1 VVVPR
6 IALHVVAA
14 LLTYSFVVW
23 SALRLPWHWA
33 VIAVVAAAFV
43 GRAVFLHADA
53 IPRRVGR
60 ALDVVVIALALV
72 AWIVFLR

>member
-1 VVVPR
+1 VLIPR

-23 SALRLPWHWA
+23 SAVRLPWHWA
-33 VIAVVAAAFV
+33 LIAIAIAAFV

-60 ALDVVVIALALV
+60 ALDVVVIALAV
-72 AWIVFLR
+72 AAWIVFWR

>member
-23 SALRLPWHWA
+23 SAVRLPWHWVA
-33 VIAVVAAAFV
+33 VAVVVAAVV
-43 GRAVFLHADA
+43 GRAVFLRAEA
-53 IPRRVGR
+53 IPRRVGP
-60 ALDVVVIALALV
+60 ALDVAVIALALV